1 MPNSGQD
8 ATVGTIWLNDAQRS
22 VSTAVRDSLVALL
35 WQAFRVM
42 GKGFRA
48 ASGPISEPNDRT
60 GRITVHPELLD
71 SDGRITNEDLLTV
84 RFSGNDDGET
94 ETQGHGTE

>member
-1 MPNSGQD
+1 MLSALFPLIYG
-8 ATVGTIWLNDAQRS
+8 TV
-22 VSTAVRDSLVALL
+22 LVALL

-42 GKGFRA
+42 GKGFLA
-48 ASGPISEPNDRT
+48 ASGPVGEPHDRT
-60 GRITVHPELLD
+60 GRLTVHPELLD
-71 SDGRITNEDLLTV
+71 SDGHITNEDLLPV

>member
-1 MPNSGQD
+1 
-8 ATVGTIWLNDAQRS
+8 
-22 VSTAVRDSLVALL
+22 
-35 WQAFRVM
+35 
-42 GKGFRA
+42 
-48 ASGPISEPNDRT
+48 
-60 GRITVHPELLD
+60 VHPELLD